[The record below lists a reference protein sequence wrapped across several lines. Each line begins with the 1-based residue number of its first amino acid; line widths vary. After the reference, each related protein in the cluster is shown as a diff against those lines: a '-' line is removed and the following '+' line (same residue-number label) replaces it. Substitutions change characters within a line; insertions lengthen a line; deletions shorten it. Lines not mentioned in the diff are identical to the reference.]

1 MQTAAILL
9 IGNEILSGKIR
20 DENASWL
27 AVRLRALGV
36 NLRRICVVPDEPDAI
51 VDELLRIHAT
61 VDHVFTSGGV
71 GPTHDDVTM
80 DSVARAFGVEVI
92 DHPELAAL
100 IRSFYGEGTL
110 AGHLRMAR
118 VPDGTVLV
126 AGGDIR
132 WPVCQFQNVYILPGV
147 PQLFRAKFDAIADR
161 FREGAFYLRS
171 VFLDADEGS
180 VVDVLRDLEHR
191 FPVAVGSYPRFGD
204 PDHRIRVTIEARA
217 AAPVDAAVDALV
229 AALPPAIVL
238 RVEAP
243 VGQRLDEK

>member
-1 MQTAAILL
+1 MIRATLRRLPALVGLGVAILAAGCAEERPIIDRVQPNALSKSMFHGEWYYVRTVVDVPAANGFTHVGDTDHSGMKKITWDIQEDYLYARRSTEL
-9 IGNEILSGKIR
+9 IE
-20 DENASWL
+20 
-27 AVRLRALGV
+27 
-36 NLRRICVVPDEPDAI
+36 
-51 VDELLRIHAT
+51 
-61 VDHVFTSGGV
+61 
-71 GPTHDDVTM
+71 
-80 DSVARAFGVEVI
+80 
-92 DHPELAAL
+92 
-100 IRSFYGEGTL
+100 
-110 AGHLRMAR
+110 
-118 VPDGTVLV
+118 
-126 AGGDIR
+126 GGDIR

-243 VGQRLDEK
+243 VGQRRDEK